1 MLVVTCA
8 NKDAKDQ
15 DVFYEVYEL
24 KNEMAQSPQ
33 PYEIPV
39 GMKKPIANE
48 QSASKQ
54 EEQQQGQS
62 GEAVSKNDTLYI

>member
-1 MLVVTCA
+1 MCA
-8 NKDAKDQ
+8 NKEAKDQ

-33 PYEIPV
+33 PYEIPIE
-39 GMKKPIANE
+39 MKKPIANE

>member
-1 MLVVTCA
+1 MCA
-8 NKDAKDQ
+8 DKEAKDQ

-24 KNEMAQSPQ
+24 ENEMAQSPQ

-39 GMKKPIANE
+39 GINKPIANE
-48 QSASKQ
+48 QSASEQ

>member
-1 MLVVTCA
+1 
-8 NKDAKDQ
+8 
-15 DVFYEVYEL
+15 
-24 KNEMAQSPQ
+24 MAQSPQ

-48 QSASKQ
+48 QSASEQ
-54 EEQQQGQS
+54 EEQQQGHS